1 MHDDIVNGQAIIDV
15 KKMNSAR
22 FSDPGVS
29 LAKFPSCSL
38 IYMPRGLLINKVKK
52 LLK

>member
-1 MHDDIVNGQAIIDV
+1 MHDDIVNVQAIIDV
-15 KKMNSAR
+15 SLAKFPSCT
-22 FSDPGVS
+22 DPGVS